1 MVNSRLEYG
10 ESGNFTTNNDFRK
23 IGLLAQPLYANGDVA
38 TASTIDQCATIT
50 VQSWNSKAFQEDE
63 LVTGALSGAKGKV
76 VDFKNN
82 NTTLRLVDV
91 TTGTSSTAG
100 FDGIAGSFRPNESIT
115 GGTSGGSANTNGV
128 VGGDLQ
134 KFSGD
139 VLYIENRSPVTR
151 ADDQIEDVK
160 LIIEF

>member
-1 MVNSRLEYG
+1 M
-10 ESGNFTTNNDFRK
+10 
-23 IGLLAQPLYANGDVA
+23 
-38 TASTIDQCATIT
+38 TIT
-50 VQSWNSKAFQEDE
+50 VASWNSQAFAEDE
-63 LVTGALSGAKGKV
+63 LVTGTQSGATGKV

-91 TTGTSSTAG
+91 TTGTSTTNG
-100 FDGIAGSFRPNESIT
+100 YDGIAGSFRANESIT
-115 GGTSGGSANTNGV
+115 APSTASANTNGV
-128 VGGDLQ
+128 VGGDLE

>member
-1 MVNSRLEYG
+1 MTIGVSSCNS
-10 ESGNFTTNNDFRK
+10 
-23 IGLLAQPLYANGDVA
+23 
-38 TASTIDQCATIT
+38 TAFS
-50 VQSWNSKAFQEDE
+50 EDE
-63 LVTGALSGAKGKV
+63 ILTGATSGATGKV

-82 NTTLRLVDV
+82 NTTLRLIDV
-91 TTGTSSTAG
+91 TTGTSTSTG
-100 FDGIAGSFRPNESIT
+100 YDSIAGSFKTTESISAP
-115 GGTSGGSANTNGV
+115 SGASATISTA
-128 VGGDLQ
+128 VGGDFE

>member
-1 MVNSRLEYG
+1 LEYG

-23 IGLLAQPLYANGDVA
+23 IGLVAQPLYANGDVA
-38 TASTIDQCATIT
+38 TASSIDQCVTIT
-50 VQSWNSKAFQEDE
+50 VQSWNSTAFAEDE
-63 LVTGALSGAKGKV
+63 LVTATLSSGSGATGKV
-76 VDFKNN
+76 VDFKN

-91 TTGTSSTAG
+91 TQGSNTGLG
-100 FDGIAGSFRPNESIT
+100 YDSIT
-115 GGTSGGSANTNGV
+115 GSFGVNETITAPSGASANTNGV
-128 VGGDLQ
+128 VGGDFE

>member
-23 IGLLAQPLYANGDVA
+23 IGLLAQPLWANGDVS
-38 TASTIDQCATIT
+38 TASTIDQCVT
-50 VQSWNSKAFQEDE
+50 VTVTGWNSTAFAEDE
-63 LVTGALSGAKGKV
+63 LVSAAATGSGATGKV

-91 TTGTSSTAG
+91 VTGTSVTAG
-100 FDGIAGSFRPNESIT
+100 YDGIAGSFQTNESI
-115 GGTSGGSANTNGV
+115 SGAAASANTNGV
-128 VGGDLQ
+128 VGGDLR

-139 VLYIENRSPVTR
+139 VIYIENRSPVTR

>member
-23 IGLLAQPLYANGDVA
+23 IGLLSQPLYANGDVA
-38 TASTIDQCATIT
+38 TASTIDQCVTIG
-50 VQSWNSKAFQEDE
+50 VSSWNSTAFAEDE
-63 LVTGALSGAKGKV
+63 LVTGATSGATGKV

-82 NTTLRLVDV
+82 NTTLRLIDV
-91 TTGTSSTAG
+91 TTGTSTTAG
-100 FDGIAGSFRPNESIT
+100 FDSIAGSFKTTESISAP
-115 GGTSGGSANTNGV
+115 SGASATISTA
-128 VGGDLQ
+128 VGGDFE

>member
-23 IGLLAQPLYANGDVA
+23 IGLLAQPLFANGDVA
-38 TASTIDQCATIT
+38 TASTIDQCVTIT
-50 VQSWNSKAFQEDE
+50 IQSWNSTAYAEDE
-63 LVTGALSGAKGKV
+63 TVTGALSGATGKV
-76 VDFKNN
+76 VDFKA

-91 TTGTSSTAG
+91 TMGTSSTTG
-100 FDGIAGSFRPNESIT
+100 YDGIAGSFRANEVLAGASA
-115 GGTSGGSANTNGV
+115 SANSSAV

-139 VLYIENRSPVTR
+139 VLYVENRSPVTR

>member
-1 MVNSRLEYG
+1 M
-10 ESGNFTTNNDFRK
+10 
-23 IGLLAQPLYANGDVA
+23 I
-38 TASTIDQCATIT
+38 
-50 VQSWNSKAFQEDE
+50 
-63 LVTGALSGAKGKV
+63 
-76 VDFKNN
+76 
-82 NTTLRLVDV
+82 DV
-91 TTGTSSTAG
+91 TTGAISTAG
-100 FDGIAGSFRPNESIT
+100 FDTIAGSFQVNEAISAP
-115 GGTSGGSANTNGV
+115 SGAGANTNGV